1 MGGEVKTDT
10 NEEFKA
16 LETEI
21 QLRGQGMELKGKLQW
36 RLADQ

>member
-21 QLRGQGMELKGKLQW
+21 QLRGQGMKLEIV
-36 RLADQ
+36 LTTPTC